1 MERQVR
7 RAKNG
12 FPNGFLNGFPEGFP
26 DGFLNGFP
34 NGLQANRIGRMEKL
48 SGHVVCHLTAL
59 PLYNMKAVP

>member
-12 FPNGFLNGFPEGFP
+12 FPNGFPDGFP
-26 DGFLNGFP
+26 DGFPNGFA
-34 NGLQANRIGRMEKL
+34 NGLQTNKTGRMEKL
-48 SGHVVCHLTAL
+48 SGHVVCHLTDL